1 MGRAYSANVEI
12 SSVYAIFVGKP
23 EGKRALGK
31 PSRRWYDNIKL
42 DLRDRDYEVVDC
54 IIWITI
60 GTVAL

>member
-1 MGRAYSANVEI
+1 VEI